1 MQKFIANKMQYYQ
14 MSRDGITSLQIK
26 CHDLKHQIDFI
37 RNEKSA
43 SKRESY
49 LAEMEKVVTLRDAEM
64 NTGNAILD
72 TVLTS
77 KSLRCAEEGIVMTCF
92 ADAHDMGFIDM
103 MDICSIFGNAIDNAI
118 ECVEKIAES
127 GIPRQKQS
135 HLL

>member
-1 MQKFIANKMQYYQ
+1 M
-14 MSRDGITSLQIK
+14 
-26 CHDLKHQIDFI
+26 
-37 RNEKSA
+37 
-43 SKRESY
+43 
-49 LAEMEKVVTLRDAEM
+49 VTLRDAEM

-118 ECVEKIAES
+118 ECVEKIADQNMRLIKLTVRTQNRFLLIRVENCTDKAIDLNAVS
-127 GIPRQKQS
+127 PRRRKKTRRATATAS
-135 HLL
+135 RASAKPRRNTAAA